1 MLGISELRNKLTQV
15 FTEGQ
20 ADVLFEL
27 VALIYEQVMK
37 AMDLSE
43 VKAVIKEL
51 ADAQRRTEERL
62 IAFERATEENFN
74 KVWTA
79 IGELT
84 NKVNQLAEA
93 QRRTEER
100 LNEFEK
106 RTEENFARVWEAI
119 ERLTAR
125 VDDLTVRL
133 DKLTERVDQLA
144 EAQRRTEERLNEF
157 EKRTE
162 ENFVRVWEAIERLTE
177 AQRKTEER
185 LNQLALRVDELTER
199 LNRLTERVEDLT
211 VRLDKLTERVDQ
223 LAEAQRRTEE
233 RLNQLALRVDELTE
247 RLNQLAEAQRDM
259 AEKMSKLIDAQ
270 MQLEDSLA
278 KLLGRMKT
286 TEERIEWIFSS
297 IGFTIEDKSLKA
309 LPELL
314 KREGITVEGNLVRRY
329 YKIGDEYN
337 QLNIYGWGR
346 KDGEKILILGEIK
359 TRVSR
364 KEINEFIKLADKVKK
379 SEGNPTVFLVFVA
392 YDYRPE
398 IEEYLKE
405 KGIKYFWSYELS

>member
-100 LNEFEK
+100 LNEFER

-144 EAQRRTEERLNEF
+144 EAQRRTEERLN
-157 EKRTE
+157 
-162 ENFVRVWEAIERLTE
+162 
-177 AQRKTEER
+177 
-185 LNQLALRVDELTER
+185 QLALRVDELTER
-199 LNRLTERVEDLT
+199 LNRLTERVDDLT
-211 VRLDKLTERVDQ
+211 VRLDRLTERVDQ
-223 LAEAQRRTEE
+223 LAEAQRKTEE

-359 TRVSR
+359 TRASK

>member
-144 EAQRRTEERLNEF
+144 EAQRRTEERLN
-157 EKRTE
+157 
-162 ENFVRVWEAIERLTE
+162 
-177 AQRKTEER
+177 
-185 LNQLALRVDELTER
+185 QLALRVDELTER
-199 LNRLTERVEDLT
+199 LN
-211 VRLDKLTERVDQ
+211 K
-223 LAEAQRRTEE
+223 
-233 RLNQLALRVDELTE
+233 
-247 RLNQLAEAQRDM
+247 LAEAQRDM

-359 TRVSR
+359 TRASK

>member
-100 LNEFEK
+100 LNEFER

-144 EAQRRTEERLNEF
+144 EAQR
-157 EKRTE
+157 
-162 ENFVRVWEAIERLTE
+162 
-177 AQRKTEER
+177 KTEER

-199 LNRLTERVEDLT
+199 LNRLTERVDDLT

-223 LAEAQRRTEE
+223 LAEAQRKTEE

-359 TRVSR
+359 TRASK
-364 KEINEFIKLADKVKK
+364 KEINEFIKLADKVKR

>member
-93 QRRTEER
+93 QRKTEER
-100 LNEFEK
+100 LNEFER

-144 EAQRRTEERLNEF
+144 EAQRRTEERLN
-157 EKRTE
+157 
-162 ENFVRVWEAIERLTE
+162 
-177 AQRKTEER
+177 
-185 LNQLALRVDELTER
+185 QLALRVDELTER
-199 LNRLTERVEDLT
+199 LNRLTERVDDLT
-211 VRLDKLTERVDQ
+211 VRLDRLTERVDQ
-223 LAEAQRRTEE
+223 LAEAQRKTEE

-359 TRVSR
+359 TRASK

>member
-93 QRRTEER
+93 QRKTEER

-144 EAQRRTEERLNEF
+144 EAQR
-157 EKRTE
+157 K
-162 ENFVRVWEAIERLTE
+162 
-177 AQRKTEER
+177 
-185 LNQLALRVDELTER
+185 
-199 LNRLTERVEDLT
+199 
-211 VRLDKLTERVDQ
+211 
-223 LAEAQRRTEE
+223 TEE

-359 TRVSR
+359 TRASR

-379 SEGNPTVFLVFVA
+379 ARAIQLCSSFLSLMIIA
-392 YDYRPE
+392 Q
-398 IEEYLKE
+398 K
-405 KGIKYFWSYELS
+405 

>member
-15 FTEGQ
+15 FTKGQ

-119 ERLTAR
+119 ERLT
-125 VDDLTVRL
+125 
-133 DKLTERVDQLA
+133 
-144 EAQRRTEERLNEF
+144 
-157 EKRTE
+157 
-162 ENFVRVWEAIERLTE
+162 E

-185 LNQLALRVDELTER
+185 LDQLALRVDELTER
-199 LNRLTERVEDLT
+199 LNRLTERVDDLT
-211 VRLDKLTERVDQ
+211 VRLDKLTERVNQ
-223 LAEAQRRTEE
+223 LAEAQRKTEE

>member
-27 VALIYEQVMK
+27 IALIYEQVMK

-93 QRRTEER
+93 QR
-100 LNEFEK
+100 K
-106 RTEENFARVWEAI
+106 
-119 ERLTAR
+119 
-125 VDDLTVRL
+125 
-133 DKLTERVDQLA
+133 
-144 EAQRRTEERLNEF
+144 
-157 EKRTE
+157 
-162 ENFVRVWEAIERLTE
+162 
-177 AQRKTEER
+177 
-185 LNQLALRVDELTER
+185 
-199 LNRLTERVEDLT
+199 
-211 VRLDKLTERVDQ
+211 
-223 LAEAQRRTEE
+223 TEE

-359 TRVSR
+359 TRASK
-364 KEINEFIKLADKVKK
+364 KEINEFIKLADKVKR

>member
-1 MLGISELRNKLTQV
+1 
-15 FTEGQ
+15 
-20 ADVLFEL
+20 
-27 VALIYEQVMK
+27 
-37 AMDLSE
+37 
-43 VKAVIKEL
+43 
-51 ADAQRRTEERL
+51 
-62 IAFERATEENFN
+62 
-74 KVWTA
+74 
-79 IGELT
+79 
-84 NKVNQLAEA
+84 
-93 QRRTEER
+93 
-100 LNEFEK
+100 
-106 RTEENFARVWEAI
+106 
-119 ERLTAR
+119 
-125 VDDLTVRL
+125 
-133 DKLTERVDQLA
+133 
-144 EAQRRTEERLNEF
+144 
-157 EKRTE
+157 
-162 ENFVRVWEAIERLTE
+162 
-177 AQRKTEER
+177 
-185 LNQLALRVDELTER
+185 
-199 LNRLTERVEDLT
+199 
-211 VRLDKLTERVDQ
+211 
-223 LAEAQRRTEE
+223 
-233 RLNQLALRVDELTE
+233 
-247 RLNQLAEAQRDM
+247 M

>member
-93 QRRTEER
+93 QRKTEER

-119 ERLTAR
+119 ERLTEAQRKTEERLDQLALRVDELTERLNRLTER
-125 VDDLTVRL
+125 VDDLTIRL

-144 EAQRRTEERLNEF
+144 
-157 EKRTE
+157 
-162 ENFVRVWEAIERLTE
+162 E

-199 LNRLTERVEDLT
+199 LNRLTERVDDLT

>member
-93 QRRTEER
+93 QRKTEER

-144 EAQRRTEERLNEF
+144 EAQR
-157 EKRTE
+157 
-162 ENFVRVWEAIERLTE
+162 
-177 AQRKTEER
+177 KTEER
-185 LNQLALRVDELTER
+185 LDQLALRVDELTER
-199 LNRLTERVEDLT
+199 LNRLTERVDDLT

-359 TRVSR
+359 TRASK
-364 KEINEFIKLADKVKK
+364 KEINEFIKLADKVKR
-379 SEGNPTVFLVFVA
+379 SEGNPNVLLVFVA

>member
-1 MLGISELRNKLTQV
+1 
-15 FTEGQ
+15 
-20 ADVLFEL
+20 
-27 VALIYEQVMK
+27 
-37 AMDLSE
+37 
-43 VKAVIKEL
+43 
-51 ADAQRRTEERL
+51 L

-133 DKLTERVDQLA
+133 DRLTERVDQLA
-144 EAQRRTEERLNEF
+144 EAQR
-157 EKRTE
+157 
-162 ENFVRVWEAIERLTE
+162 
-177 AQRKTEER
+177 KTEER
-185 LNQLALRVDELTER
+185 LDQLALRVDELTER
-199 LNRLTERVEDLT
+199 LNRLTERVDDLT

-223 LAEAQRRTEE
+223 LAEAQRKTEE

-359 TRVSR
+359 TRASR

>member
-84 NKVNQLAEA
+84 NKVDQLAEA
-93 QRRTEER
+93 QRKTEER

-119 ERLTAR
+119 ERLT
-125 VDDLTVRL
+125 
-133 DKLTERVDQLA
+133 
-144 EAQRRTEERLNEF
+144 
-157 EKRTE
+157 
-162 ENFVRVWEAIERLTE
+162 E
-177 AQRKTEER
+177 AQRK
-185 LNQLALRVDELTER
+185 
-199 LNRLTERVEDLT
+199 
-211 VRLDKLTERVDQ
+211 
-223 LAEAQRRTEE
+223 TEE

-359 TRVSR
+359 TRASR

>member
-15 FTEGQ
+15 FSENQ
-20 ADVLFEL
+20 AEVLFEL

-51 ADAQRRTEERL
+51 AEAQRRTEERL
-62 IAFERATEENFN
+62 ISFERATDENFN

-100 LNEFEK
+100 LSEFEK
-106 RTEENFARVWEAI
+106 RTEESFARVWEVI
-119 ERLTAR
+119 ERLTVR
-125 VDDLTVRL
+125 VD
-133 DKLTERVDQLA
+133 
-144 EAQRRTEERLNEF
+144 N
-157 EKRTE
+157 
-162 ENFVRVWEAIERLTE
+162 
-177 AQRKTEER
+177 
-185 LNQLALRVDELTER
+185 
-199 LNRLTERVEDLT
+199 LT

-314 KREGITVEGNLVRRY
+314 KREGITVEGNLIRRY

-359 TRVSR
+359 TRASK

-379 SEGNPTVFLVFVA
+379 SEGNPNVFLVFVA

-405 KGIKYFWSYELS
+405 KGIKYFWSYEIS

>member
-93 QRRTEER
+93 QRKTEER
-100 LNEFEK
+100 LNEFER

-119 ERLTAR
+119 ERLTEAQRRTEERLNQLALRVDELTERLNRLTER

-144 EAQRRTEERLNEF
+144 
-157 EKRTE
+157 
-162 ENFVRVWEAIERLTE
+162 E

-199 LNRLTERVEDLT
+199 LNRLTERVDDLT

-223 LAEAQRRTEE
+223 LAEVQRKTEE

-314 KREGITVEGNLVRRY
+314 KREGITVEGSLIRRY

-359 TRVSR
+359 TRASR

>member
-93 QRRTEER
+93 QRKTEER

-119 ERLTAR
+119 ERLTEAQRKTEERLDQLALRVDELTERLNRLTER
-125 VDDLTVRL
+125 VDDLTIRL

-144 EAQRRTEERLNEF
+144 
-157 EKRTE
+157 
-162 ENFVRVWEAIERLTE
+162 E

-199 LNRLTERVEDLT
+199 LNRLTERVDDLT
-211 VRLDKLTERVDQ
+211 VRLDRLTERVDQ

-359 TRVSR
+359 TRASR

>member
-1 MLGISELRNKLTQV
+1 LT
-15 FTEGQ
+15 E
-20 ADVLFEL
+20 
-27 VALIYEQVMK
+27 
-37 AMDLSE
+37 
-43 VKAVIKEL
+43 
-51 ADAQRRTEERL
+51 
-62 IAFERATEENFN
+62 
-74 KVWTA
+74 
-79 IGELT
+79 
-84 NKVNQLAEA
+84 
-93 QRRTEER
+93 
-100 LNEFEK
+100 
-106 RTEENFARVWEAI
+106 
-119 ERLTAR
+119 R
-125 VDDLTVRL
+125 VDDLTIRL

-144 EAQRRTEERLNEF
+144 EAQR
-157 EKRTE
+157 K
-162 ENFVRVWEAIERLTE
+162 
-177 AQRKTEER
+177 
-185 LNQLALRVDELTER
+185 
-199 LNRLTERVEDLT
+199 
-211 VRLDKLTERVDQ
+211 
-223 LAEAQRRTEE
+223 TEE

>member
-93 QRRTEER
+93 QRKTEER
-100 LNEFEK
+100 LNEFER

-119 ERLTAR
+119 ERLTEAQRRTEERLNQLALRVDELTERLNRLTER

-144 EAQRRTEERLNEF
+144 
-157 EKRTE
+157 
-162 ENFVRVWEAIERLTE
+162 E

-199 LNRLTERVEDLT
+199 LNRLTERVDDLT

-223 LAEAQRRTEE
+223 LAEAQRKTEE

-314 KREGITVEGNLVRRY
+314 KREGITVEGSLIRRY

-359 TRVSR
+359 TRASR

>member
-93 QRRTEER
+93 QRKTEER

-144 EAQRRTEERLNEF
+144 EAQR
-157 EKRTE
+157 K
-162 ENFVRVWEAIERLTE
+162 
-177 AQRKTEER
+177 
-185 LNQLALRVDELTER
+185 
-199 LNRLTERVEDLT
+199 
-211 VRLDKLTERVDQ
+211 
-223 LAEAQRRTEE
+223 TEE

-359 TRVSR
+359 TRASR

>member
-93 QRRTEER
+93 QRKTEERLNQLALRVDELTERLNRLTERVDDLTVRLDRLTERVNQLAEAQRKTEER

-144 EAQRRTEERLNEF
+144 EAQR
-157 EKRTE
+157 K
-162 ENFVRVWEAIERLTE
+162 
-177 AQRKTEER
+177 
-185 LNQLALRVDELTER
+185 
-199 LNRLTERVEDLT
+199 
-211 VRLDKLTERVDQ
+211 
-223 LAEAQRRTEE
+223 TEE

-359 TRVSR
+359 TRASR

-379 SEGNPTVFLVFVA
+379 SEGNPTVLLVFVA

>member
-100 LNEFEK
+100 LNEFER

-144 EAQRRTEERLNEF
+144 EAQRRTEERLN
-157 EKRTE
+157 
-162 ENFVRVWEAIERLTE
+162 
-177 AQRKTEER
+177 
-185 LNQLALRVDELTER
+185 QLALRVDELTER
-199 LNRLTERVEDLT
+199 LNRLTERVDDLT
-211 VRLDKLTERVDQ
+211 VRLDRLTERVDQ
-223 LAEAQRRTEE
+223 LAEAQRKTEE

>member
-144 EAQRRTEERLNEF
+144 EAQR
-157 EKRTE
+157 
-162 ENFVRVWEAIERLTE
+162 
-177 AQRKTEER
+177 
-185 LNQLALRVDELTER
+185 
-199 LNRLTERVEDLT
+199 
-211 VRLDKLTERVDQ
+211 
-223 LAEAQRRTEE
+223 
-233 RLNQLALRVDELTE
+233 
-247 RLNQLAEAQRDM
+247 
-259 AEKMSKLIDAQ
+259 
-270 MQLEDSLA
+270 
-278 KLLGRMKT
+278 
-286 TEERIEWIFSS
+286 
-297 IGFTIEDKSLKA
+297 
-309 LPELL
+309 
-314 KREGITVEGNLVRRY
+314 
-329 YKIGDEYN
+329 
-337 QLNIYGWGR
+337 
-346 KDGEKILILGEIK
+346 KDGGAFE
-359 TRVSR
+359 
-364 KEINEFIKLADKVKK
+364 
-379 SEGNPTVFLVFVA
+379 
-392 YDYRPE
+392 
-398 IEEYLKE
+398 
-405 KGIKYFWSYELS
+405 